1 MQQKPVATKQR
12 ELTFC
17 VFGICTSTFG
27 NWGGVFGYWVFG
39 KAYLVFEV
47 RYLVFGG
54 DSGDKYEVWQ
64 QLCLLFFQFD

>member
-54 DSGDKYEVWQ
+54 DGRQIQGMATPMFVI
-64 QLCLLFFQFD
+64 LPI